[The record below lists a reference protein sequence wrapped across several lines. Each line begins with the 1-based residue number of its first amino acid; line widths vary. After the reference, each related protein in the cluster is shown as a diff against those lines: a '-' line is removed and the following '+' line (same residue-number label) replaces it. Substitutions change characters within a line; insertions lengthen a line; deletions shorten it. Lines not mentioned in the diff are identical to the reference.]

1 MHWPHLS
8 LPVLLPVQ
16 YYSMKYPAH
25 AASRHESLHHPAI
38 VLEYRWS
45 QHTRQGKDELQANA
59 AYTTASS

>member
-1 MHWPHLS
+1 
-8 LPVLLPVQ
+8 
-16 YYSMKYPAH
+16 MKYPAH